1 VRISPLEDTYVAL
14 RPIIPY
20 LPFDIPNSVREL
32 NPMMPDGEE
41 IAPGLLFTPQGQPT
55 SVVNHLVNFGWEYVF
70 HCHILSHEEMDM
82 MHPVLVAVPPVAPG
96 NLTFDPG
103 TMTLSWSDESL
114 SETAFIVEK
123 LANGVW
129 TAIYTLDRPL
139 DMTNTIGD
147 VLTYTDAT
155 FVAGDQYRVFAE
167 NVVGDTLSTGFP
179 VVTTKSSYVYYTD
192 ATPSTPSGLMATSI
206 TSAQVDLAWTD
217 NAINEDGFVVER
229 SDDLGVTWN
238 QIGLPTAADVTTFS
252 DTSVLPL
259 STYQCQVYASN
270 ASGNSAPSNVLD
282 VSTPD
287 VPPAAPS
294 NLVITNQT
302 ASSLTLAWTDNSND
316 ESGFTVQI
324 ATDKNFSQSL
334 QSINVGADV
343 TVYMFFPLAPNTKY
357 YMRVAAFNGAGSSA
371 WSPTLID
378 KLVKCC
384 IIFTWPNA
392 HFN

>member
-1 VRISPLEDTYVAL
+1 MAGNHHRVLAQNTVRDTWNYAS
-14 RPIIPY
+14 
-20 LPFDIPNSVREL
+20 NGNEL
-32 NPMMPDGEE
+32 
-41 IAPGLLFTPQGQPT
+41 
-55 SVVNHLVNFGWEYVF
+55 
-70 HCHILSHEEMDM
+70 
-82 MHPVLVAVPPVAPG
+82 
-96 NLTFDPG
+96 DP
-103 TMTLSWSDESL
+103 
-114 SETAFIVEK
+114 A
-123 LANGVW
+123 
-129 TAIYTLDRPL
+129 
-139 DMTNTIGD
+139 
-147 VLTYTDAT
+147 
-155 FVAGDQYRVFAE
+155 QYA
-167 NVVGDTLSTGFP
+167 FP
-179 VVTTKSSYVYYTD
+179 VVDAKSEWVYAAVEND
-192 ATPSTPSGLMATSI
+192 VPAAPSGLTANAVSSSQVDLAWTDNASNEDGFVVERSNDLGVTWNQIGLPTAANVTTFSDTSVLPLGTYQYQVCAFNGSGDSLPSNVAEVTTPDLPPAAPTDLVATVIS
-206 TSAQVDLAWTD
+206 SAQVDLAWTD
-217 NAINEDGFVVER
+217 ASNNEDGFRIER
-229 SDDLGVTWN
+229 SDDGGTTWN

-324 ATDKNFSQSL
+324 ATDKNFSPSL